1 MKLFFSIII
10 FLKITTS
17 LFSDTLKEDEK
28 ILFSKIFS
36 SHLKTLKNLNK
47 ENPPCLILFS
57 AAPGMGKTTLAK
69 FLEKQLS
76 AIRISS
82 DEIRILLKENEI
94 DPKTF
99 DEKNILEKYFG
110 FLHEKLK
117 NISKNKLMIFDAN
130 VDRIFPKISNFAK
143 QNNYKTLT
151 IRLTLPPEEA
161 KKRIIS
167 REKNP
172 ENYLKH
178 FDKWYKDYL
187 NFNIKN
193 ADYFLDASSKEEY
206 FSLLKNIKEKLNS

>member
-10 FLKITTS
+10 FLKLSIT

-117 NISKNKLMIFDAN
+117 NISKNKLIIFDAN

-161 KKRIIS
+161 KKRLIS

-193 ADYFLDASSKEEY
+193 SDYFLDASSKEEY